1 MQIRH
6 SMKKNGAEN
15 QKSISDYEIFS
26 NTNMIFFKYFILSH
40 NKFGPVSEFFCTS
53 LKIKM

>member
-15 QKSISDYEIFS
+15 QKFISDYEIFS